1 VESTSRPFAEN
12 GGTGRLRE
20 HYRRAV
26 RGVPIVLAALVGIVA
41 LRCGVVWTLQGANL
55 WGGSFMSGSSR
66 WLVIGPLVLGGSVL
80 VLVRTGLLVRR
91 RISR

>member
-1 VESTSRPFAEN
+1 V
-12 GGTGRLRE
+12 
-20 HYRRAV
+20 V
-26 RGVPIVLAALVGIVA
+26 RWLPIVLAALLGIVA

-66 WLVIGPLVLGGSVL
+66 WLVIGLIVLVGSVL
-80 VLVRTGLLVRR
+80 LLVRTGLLVRR

>member
-1 VESTSRPFAEN
+1 MESTSRPFAES

-26 RGVPIVLAALVGIVA
+26 RWVPIVLAALVGIVA

-66 WLVIGPLVLGGSVL
+66 WLVIGLLVLGGSVL

>member
-1 VESTSRPFAEN
+1 MFIAGSHGADRI
-12 GGTGRLRE
+12 RKQ
-20 HYRRAV
+20 YRRMI
-26 RGVPIVLAALVGIVA
+26 GWVPIVLGVLFGIVA

-66 WLVIGPLVLGGSVL
+66 WLVIGLIVLVGGIT

-91 RISR
+91 RFSR